1 MAGGVV
7 ELKVDLEPL
16 PVTEEPVG
24 EEPAVAEPGEPQME
38 AEGSLVVI
46 GLVDQALGFM
56 EADLGGMGVMQI
68 TAEHPKSGAADYEGV
83 SLNAL
88 LDMAGVQGGATTLVI
103 TAADGYAAEV
113 SLDEVR
119 ACETCLVGF
128 TNTPEKLK
136 MIMPDLPSSAWV
148 KDVVSLEVK

>member
-1 MAGGVV
+1 M
-7 ELKVDLEPL
+7 
-16 PVTEEPVG
+16 T
-24 EEPAVAEPGEPQME
+24 

-56 EADLGGMGVMQI
+56 EADLRGMEVLQI
-68 TAEHPKSGAADYEGV
+68 TAEHPKSGTAEYEGV

-88 LDMAGVQGGATTLVI
+88 LDLAGVQVGAAALVI

-119 ACETCLVGF
+119 ACENCLLGF
-128 TNTPEKLK
+128 TNTLEKFK
-136 MIMPDLPSSAWV
+136 MVMPGLESSAWV